1 MAEEKVKK
9 PKTEKKKPEAEKT
22 TETAPEMVLK
32 ADYDKAQDSYL
43 RLLAE
48 FTNFKKRTEKEK
60 TMIYSDAT
68 AFVIKNLLT
77 VKDTLEIAAAAESKD
92 EEYKKGVLL
101 TLESFKTVF
110 ETLKVEEINP
120 LGEPF
125 NPELHN
131 AVMTEE
137 NEEFGENTVSAVFQK
152 GYKTGDKIIRPA
164 MVKVANA

>member
-9 PKTEKKKPEAEKT
+9 PKTEKKKPETVSKE
-22 TETAPEMVLK
+22 E
-32 ADYDKAQDSYL
+32 YDKVEDSYL

-68 AFVIKNLLT
+68 VFVIKNLLT
-77 VKDTLEIAAAAESKD
+77 VKDTLEIAAAAESSD

-101 TLESFKTVF
+101 TLESFKIAF
-110 ETLKVEEINP
+110 EQLKVEEINP

-125 NPELHN
+125 DPALHN

-137 NEEFGENTVSAVFQK
+137 NADFGENTVSAVFQK